1 MIDCCVK
8 RWDFEEL
15 DLILKLMEK
24 ESVTLNLDSC
34 KVLIDGITGYG
45 KLEKAER
52 LVSTMHD
59 KKLRV
64 ETYLY
69 NLIMNGYCRFGL
81 VEKAFE
87 LHSKMSSRGVTP
99 NKDTYWVLMNGL
111 CKVGKVCEAMSLLNE
126 LRVNEFEIDEAMYI
140 TLPEGCYT
148 VGMIE
153 KSLEVVAEM
162 SREGFLR
169 DAKICE
175 ILADALIEVPER
187 GTNDGYIPS
196 SPHGFTIDLIHRRSN
211 ASSSR
216 VSNTQPGGSPY
227 ADTVFDTYEY
237 LMKLQIGTPPFE
249 IEAALDTGS
258 ELIWTQ
264 CLPCLHCYD
273 QNAPIFDPSK
283 SSTFKE
289 KRCNTHDHSCS
300 YEIVYA
306 DKSYT
311 KGTLATETVT
321 IHSTSGEPFVMPE
334 TIIGCGGNNSGF
346 RPSYSGIV
354 GLTRGSLSLI
364 SQMGGAYPGFISYCF
379 AGKGTSKIN
388 FGANA
393 IVAGDGVVS
402 TSMFVMT
409 AKPGVYYLN
418 LDAVSVGDTR
428 IETQGTPFHSLKGNI
443 VIDSG
448 TPLTY
453 FPVSY
458 CNRVRKAV
466 KRVVT
471 ANRVAD
477 PSRND
482 MLCYYSNTIEIFPV
496 ITMHFSGGADLVL
509 DKYNIMIVLFL
520 QIITCFLFTTTASPP
535 HGFTIDLIHRRS
547 NASSSRLSN
556 TQLGSSPYADTVFDN
571 SVYLMKLQ
579 VGTPPF
585 EIEAVIDT
593 GSEITWTQCLPCVH
607 CYEQNA
613 PIFDPSKSSTFKE
626 KRCHDHSC
634 PYEVD
639 YFDKTYTKGTL
650 ATETVTIHST
660 SGEPF
665 VMAETIIGCGR
676 NNSWIRPSFGGF
688 VGLNWGPL
696 SLITQ
701 MGGEY
706 PGLMSY
712 CFAGNG
718 TSKINFGTNAI
729 VGGGGV
735 VSTTMFV
742 TTAKPGFYYLN
753 LDAVSVGDTRI
764 ETLGTPFHALEGNIV
779 IDSGTTLTYFPESY
793 CNLVRQAVEHVVPAV
808 PAADPTGNDLLCY
821 YSNTIEIFP
830 VITMHFSGGADLVLD
845 KYNMYMES
853 YSGGLFCLAIMCN
866 NPTQEAIFGNRAQ
879 HNFLVGYDSSS
890 LLVSFSPTDCS
901 ALWN

>member
-1 MIDCCVK
+1 C
-8 RWDFEEL
+8 
-15 DLILKLMEK
+15 LKK
-24 ESVTLNLDSC
+24 QKYYSIS
-34 KVLIDGITGYG
+34 
-45 KLEKAER
+45 
-52 LVSTMHD
+52 
-59 KKLRV
+59 
-64 ETYLY
+64 
-69 NLIMNGYCRFGL
+69 
-81 VEKAFE
+81 
-87 LHSKMSSRGVTP
+87 
-99 NKDTYWVLMNGL
+99 
-111 CKVGKVCEAMSLLNE
+111 MSLATTMIAIFLQ
-126 LRVNEFEIDEAMYI
+126 II
-140 TLPEGCYT
+140 TY
-148 VGMIE
+148 
-153 KSLEVVAEM
+153 
-162 SREGFLR
+162 FLFTTT
-169 DAKICE
+169 A
-175 ILADALIEVPER
+175 
-187 GTNDGYIPS
+187 S

-273 QNAPIFDPSK
+273 QKAPIFDPLK

-289 KRCNTHDHSCS
+289 KRCKTHDHSCP

-311 KGTLATETVT
+311 KGTLATETIT

-354 GLTRGSLSLI
+354 GLSRDSLSLI

-409 AKPGVYYLN
+409 AKPGFYYLN

-458 CNRVRKAV
+458 CNLVRKAV
-466 KRVVT
+466 ERVVT
-471 ANRVAD
+471 ADRVSD
-477 PSRND
+477 SSRND
-482 MLCYYSNTIEIFPV
+482 MLCYYSNTIEIFPM

-509 DKYNIMIVLFL
+509 DKYNMYMELNRGGVFCLAIICNNPTQVAIFGNRAQNNFL
-520 QIITCFLFTTTASPP
+520 VGYDSSSLLVSFKPTDSLTPR
-535 HGFTIDLIHRRS
+535 GFTIDLIHRRS
-547 NASSSRLSN
+547 NASNSSRLSN

-579 VGTPPF
+579 
-585 EIEAVIDT
+585 VIDT

-665 VMAETIIGCGR
+665 VMAKTVIGCGR
-676 NNSWIRPSFGGF
+676 NNSWFRPSFGGF

-718 TSKINFGTNAI
+718 TSKISFGTNAI

-742 TTAKPGFYYLN
+742 TAAKPGFYYLN

-821 YSNTIEIFP
+821 YSNTTEIFL

-853 YSGGLFCLAIMCN
+853 YSGGLFCLAILCN
-866 NPTQEAIFGNRAQ
+866 NPTQEAIFGNRAH